1 MSWYNNNNES
11 AFQDATQLQLGGS
24 GSSST
29 TIIQNGDTV
38 GIGGS
43 GNTGTDTTI
52 ADLISLRFDN
62 PNYNVYITN
71 NNPNGLIY
79 FRTVDNNNKTKIEN
93 GALYVWY
100 DYNPAISLTI
110 LSGWTHVSDY
120 IVGNKQ
126 ATYNNA
132 AGITAAGVTIAAVE
146 LDILNNVKP
155 SILTAQTA
163 ILNHEGRIKFLE
175 GRNSYQDVDDRYT
188 SDAIQEAVS
197 DSLEG
202 LGDSFANQL
211 INKTSWE
218 GLKYILKNK
227 YGVIVLVGLAAT
239 FGGYLSA
246 GFQFA
251 EVIID
256 YFQEK
261 NADENISLL
270 TNTLKTLES
279 NPDNSTQ
286 DKLYKTGLTIVSSTN
301 TGGLTDG
308 VYNVETGNAELEI
321 TVSSGIASVTDVL
334 KNGTGFSVTDTIQI
348 NKTDIGGTTGTLDIT
363 VTVVYSYLEIVEI
376 ELNNQ
381 LQTKS
386 LIQNRNRR
394 RQFIP
399 DKNDFGNGLTVTET
413 NNTEPSGEI
422 TKNLDISLKLDTS
435 QFAYDGSG
443 NLQLTNYNNL
453 IYTHPNGSVGINN
466 PNPNPFV
473 KLDCK
478 GSAEFGDGVS
488 VNQGIN
494 LLSLNGYY
502 VLGTDNSGNGT
513 NNNNQFYIYD
523 ANSLAYRFTIQ
534 AGTGN
539 VGIDTNTPSYKLDVN
554 GDINC
559 TGLRVNGN
567 VFTGSNWT
575 ITNLVDIKYNTGAV
589 GINIGNN
596 IIPTGVLLDAR
607 GNIRVGDGTSGDQSI
622 WLNSSL
628 GSFSIGT
635 NNLGGG
641 TDSSGNFNGNQF
653 YIYDNHNTSYIMT
666 AQRTTGNVG
675 IGNANRYS
683 SYKLDV
689 DGDVNISKSG
699 SKYKIGGNNLQYSD
713 LDNKPFTSIDTNT
726 LQVSNGVLSVIG
738 GTSPWT
744 TSGSDIYFNG
754 GNVGI
759 GNFSQGVPLYTLD
772 IKGDVNITDGYQ
784 YKVGGVNLQQIKNF
798 GTGLYLDTNKVLTMQ
813 TPISTIGTGL
823 TLSSGT
829 LSQSVPITNIGT
841 GLTLSSGT
849 LSQSLPITNIG
860 TGLTLTSGTLSIPQP
875 PTTISEPTTQ
885 LTTNSTVTTIDANYK
900 YLQFTY
906 GGTGS
911 QSTYSVTFNEPAG
924 TMCDILVV
932 GGGGGGG
939 GDIGGG
945 GGAGQVA
952 YMTGVTI
959 PQGFYNVVVGDGGAG
974 GTGYGANGNVSSF
987 TTTAGL
993 GISANG
999 GGGGG
1004 EGFNGIAGS
1013 GNQGGSGGGAGA
1025 YQNYNFGGG
1034 LASFAPLT
1042 GNFSYL
1048 TFNQYGWNGGTDNT
1062 TNWIAGGGGGA
1073 GGNGASGNTNT
1084 GYGGDGIQINITGNN
1099 YYWAGGGGAGI
1110 HAVLGSNGNAG
1121 LGGGGGG
1128 GRSGDGYPAG
1138 QGGTGG
1144 ITNGTSGNSNNT
1156 PIGGNGG
1163 AGTGGGG
1170 GGGAWSGYSGGNGG
1184 SGIVIIRYKYTVD
1197 PEIGWLQNGTKIY
1210 RNNMIGINQ
1219 NNPIHPLSVYGSG
1232 SSITIDL
1239 QLYHHGT
1246 NTQAFQG
1253 YGTTW
1258 TSSYPIGVY
1267 IDEGLVCRRAYI
1279 MSDRRIKDNIVD
1291 IEDDEAL
1298 IKFRKLQPKKYEYKD
1313 KILYNNNQVYGF
1325 IAQEVAEILPDAISY
1340 NKDYIPDILKPAK
1353 VILLENNLSKLI
1365 IENHGL
1371 NISDTIRCKNSRYK
1385 NIDDIKVVDVI
1396 DVNTIIINYQFNNDD
1411 IDFED
1416 GTGIIVYGRLVNDF
1430 NILNK
1435 EAIWT
1440 LTTSALQEVDRQLQ
1454 QEKSKIKSLENK
1466 LNKLINH
1473 LDIDENIFI
1482 EEEVIEEQVVEEEVV
1497 EEQVIKAPTYEEM
1510 LLQIQ

>member
-1 MSWYNNNNES
+1 
-11 AFQDATQLQLGGS
+11 
-24 GSSST
+24 
-29 TIIQNGDTV
+29 
-38 GIGGS
+38 
-43 GNTGTDTTI
+43 
-52 ADLISLRFDN
+52 
-62 PNYNVYITN
+62 
-71 NNPNGLIY
+71 
-79 FRTVDNNNKTKIEN
+79 
-93 GALYVWY
+93 
-100 DYNPAISLTI
+100 
-110 LSGWTHVSDY
+110 
-120 IVGNKQ
+120 
-126 ATYNNA
+126 
-132 AGITAAGVTIAAVE
+132 
-146 LDILNNVKP
+146 
-155 SILTAQTA
+155 
-163 ILNHEGRIKFLE
+163 
-175 GRNSYQDVDDRYT
+175 
-188 SDAIQEAVS
+188 
-197 DSLEG
+197 
-202 LGDSFANQL
+202 
-211 INKTSWE
+211 
-218 GLKYILKNK
+218 
-227 YGVIVLVGLAAT
+227 
-239 FGGYLSA
+239 
-246 GFQFA
+246 
-251 EVIID
+251 
-256 YFQEK
+256 
-261 NADENISLL
+261 
-270 TNTLKTLES
+270 
-279 NPDNSTQ
+279 
-286 DKLYKTGLTIVSSTN
+286 
-301 TGGLTDG
+301 
-308 VYNVETGNAELEI
+308 
-321 TVSSGIASVTDVL
+321 
-334 KNGTGFSVTDTIQI
+334 
-348 NKTDIGGTTGTLDIT
+348 
-363 VTVVYSYLEIVEI
+363 
-376 ELNNQ
+376 
-381 LQTKS
+381 
-386 LIQNRNRR
+386 
-394 RQFIP
+394 
-399 DKNDFGNGLTVTET
+399 
-413 NNTEPSGEI
+413 
-422 TKNLDISLKLDTS
+422 
-435 QFAYDGSG
+435 
-443 NLQLTNYNNL
+443 
-453 IYTHPNGSVGINN
+453 
-466 PNPNPFV
+466 
-473 KLDCK
+473 
-478 GSAEFGDGVS
+478 
-488 VNQGIN
+488 
-494 LLSLNGYY
+494 
-502 VLGTDNSGNGT
+502 
-513 NNNNQFYIYD
+513 
-523 ANSLAYRFTIQ
+523 
-534 AGTGN
+534 
-539 VGIDTNTPSYKLDVN
+539 
-554 GDINC
+554 
-559 TGLRVNGN
+559 
-567 VFTGSNWT
+567 
-575 ITNLVDIKYNTGAV
+575 
-589 GINIGNN
+589 
-596 IIPTGVLLDAR
+596 
-607 GNIRVGDGTSGDQSI
+607 
-622 WLNSSL
+622 
-628 GSFSIGT
+628 
-635 NNLGGG
+635 
-641 TDSSGNFNGNQF
+641 
-653 YIYDNHNTSYIMT
+653 
-666 AQRTTGNVG
+666 
-675 IGNANRYS
+675 
-683 SYKLDV
+683 
-689 DGDVNISKSG
+689 
-699 SKYKIGGNNLQYSD
+699 
-713 LDNKPFTSIDTNT
+713 
-726 LQVSNGVLSVIG
+726 
-738 GTSPWT
+738 
-744 TSGSDIYFNG
+744 
-754 GNVGI
+754 
-759 GNFSQGVPLYTLD
+759 
-772 IKGDVNITDGYQ
+772 
-784 YKVGGVNLQQIKNF
+784 
-798 GTGLYLDTNKVLTMQ
+798 MQ

-1048 TFNQYGWNGGTDNT
+1048 TFNQYGYNGGTDNT